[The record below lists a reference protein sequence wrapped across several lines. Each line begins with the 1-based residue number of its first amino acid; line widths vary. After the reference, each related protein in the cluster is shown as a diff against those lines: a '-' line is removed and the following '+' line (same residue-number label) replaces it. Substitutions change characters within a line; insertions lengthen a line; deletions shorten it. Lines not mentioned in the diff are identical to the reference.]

1 MSSLK
6 YLHRYMKWSE
16 QLNYYSFGT
25 RKPEKLSKKQ
35 LVSRLYK
42 AFLRVKFDDRFRETT
57 SDQVG

>member
-1 MSSLK
+1 
-6 YLHRYMKWSE
+6 MKWSE